1 MSQTKTRI
9 GTGALIGLLAV
20 AILVPA
26 PLSAQAPPDGD
37 VEQGQQL
44 EIASVR
50 ISDPPK
56 SSAALL
62 PANEGSEYLIGKQD
76 LLEIRVFELDDLS
89 QTVRVGGD
97 GQVSLP
103 LLGKIPVAGMTTAE
117 LEQQIEKL
125 LDPRYVVDPH
135 VTVFVKEYVSTKV
148 AISGAV
154 QGPGR
159 FEMIGPMT
167 LLDMIS
173 QAGGLQDDHGQEIVI
188 FRTLADRSTQRLSI
202 DLQSLV
208 YEADPA
214 QNVRL
219 APGDVIYVTAQE
231 RIRIF
236 VGGAVNNPNMFEIP
250 KSEPVTVLKAI
261 TLAGGTT
268 PRAAEKKV
276 QIIRTDSSGKRVSL
290 VVNYRKVRRG
300 KAEDPVLKPDDVVFV
315 QQSFF

>member
-1 MSQTKTRI
+1 MNQLMTRHGRGACI
-9 GTGALIGLLAV
+9 GIAVVAAFLA
-20 AILVPA
+20 A
-26 PLSAQAPPDGD
+26 PLPAQEPDGPAGEPD
-37 VEQGQQL
+37 RGV

-50 ISDPPK
+50 VTDPSSQTPSSIVSDD
-56 SSAALL
+56 
-62 PANEGSEYLIGKQD
+62 GQEYRIGKQD
-76 LLEIRVFELDDLS
+76 LLEIRVFELEELS

-97 GQVSLP
+97 GRISLP
-103 LLGKIPVAGMTTAE
+103 LLGKVTVAGMTTSE
-117 LEQQIEKL
+117 MEEQLERL

-154 QGPGR
+154 QTPGR

-167 LLDMIS
+167 LLDMVS
-173 QAGGLQDDHGQEIVI
+173 QAGGLQDDHGEEIVI
-188 FRTLADRSTQRLSI
+188 FRAQPDGSRLRVSV
-202 DLQSLV
+202 DLRRLV
-208 YEADPA
+208 YDADPA
-214 QNVRL
+214 QNVDL
-219 APGDVIYVTAQE
+219 EPGDVIYVTTQE

-250 KSEPVTVLKAI
+250 KSEPVTMMKAI

-268 PRAAEKKV
+268 PRAAEKKI
-276 QIIRTDSSGKRVSL
+276 QIIRTDPSGQRMSF